1 MRSSAQTI
9 QEAKA
14 SPSARLDLRITPD
27 IKRIVEQAARLRGVS
42 VSAYVTAV
50 LSAVS
55 REEVERSML
64 TSMSDRDRDVFLAA
78 LDNPPA
84 PNKAL
89 LRAASRYREEVSNP

>member
-1 MRSSAQTI
+1 
-9 QEAKA
+9 
-14 SPSARLDLRITPD
+14 
-27 IKRIVEQAARLRGVS
+27 
-42 VSAYVTAV
+42 
-50 LSAVS
+50 
-55 REEVERSML
+55 ML